1 MVTEYVINQKSKI
14 WDLEG
19 LTVQNA
25 ACCEGVENAESVCR
39 YFVYYAHALLV
50 RLWRCLNLGWM

>member
-25 ACCEGVENAESVCR
+25 ACCENAESVCR

>member
-25 ACCEGVENAESVCR
+25 ACCENAESVCR

-50 RLWRCLNLGWM
+50 RLWQ